1 MTRINLVLLWLLLL
15 LFKPAILDGKHS
27 SASNHG
33 DGDCYLPILL
43 REESSTNT
51 NYRKL
56 EESLMVYFNPKR
68 GHFYFD
74 QNDISFIFY
83 EVVIEIKDDNQVI
96 SYSLLCDTISSSI
109 LFEALHGEIEI
120 TFKSTCGRN
129 FKGRFYVST

>member
-33 DGDCYLPILL
+33 EGDCYLPILL

-83 EVVIEIKDDNQVI
+83 EVVIEIKDGNRTTVVEGLNHLELLDSDGLHNTLD
-96 SYSLLCDTISSSI
+96 SLIRKMSLMRPIV
-109 LFEALHGEIEI
+109 FP
-120 TFKSTCGRN
+120 FK
-129 FKGRFYVST
+129 